1 MRGVDQELPV
11 MTDYEF
17 VCHECGRTFRGLTT
31 RIGEEMCPACGS
43 SDIDFAPA
51 PAPAPAMPD
60 DPRDSPETSSG
71 PGAV

>member
-1 MRGVDQELPV
+1 

-43 SDIDFAPA
+43 TDIDFVPV

>member
-1 MRGVDQELPV
+1 

-43 SDIDFAPA
+43 
-51 PAPAPAMPD
+51 
-60 DPRDSPETSSG
+60 RDEQRTRRRLTGRAAAGRGAGVVEG
-71 PGAV
+71 PNGAYRIGA